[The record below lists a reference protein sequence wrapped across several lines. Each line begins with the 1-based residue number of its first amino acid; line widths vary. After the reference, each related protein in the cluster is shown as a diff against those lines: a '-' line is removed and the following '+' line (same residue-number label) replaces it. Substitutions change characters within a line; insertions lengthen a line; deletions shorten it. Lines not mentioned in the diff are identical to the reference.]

1 MEAEKANR
9 VIEPFAKRRHFR
21 EDFSCEVASLER
33 YFRSQA
39 SQDVK
44 NKAAAVFVLAEASK
58 VLGYYTLSSYAIDAG
73 ELSPDIA
80 RKLPGYP
87 KLPAILIGRLARDQ
101 KYRGQGIGELLL
113 VDALRR
119 CLENTATVGA
129 IAVVVEAENEN
140 ARKFYLDHGLIQFPD
155 HPDKLFILMSTVK
168 DTFSVPSSR
177 LSC

>member
-9 VIEPFAKRRHFR
+9 VIEPFEKRRHSR
-21 EDFSCEVASLER
+21 ENFSCEVESLER
-33 YFRSQA
+33 YFKTQA
-39 SQDVK
+39 GQDVK
-44 NKAAAVFVLAEASK
+44 SKAAAVFVLAVGSN
-58 VLGYYTLSSYAIDAG
+58 VLGYYTLSSYVIDAG

-80 RKLPGYP
+80 CKLPSYP

-129 IAVVVEAENEN
+129 IAVAVEAENEN
-140 ARKFYLDHGLIQFPD
+140 ARKFYLDHGFIQFPD

-168 DTFSVPSSR
+168 ETFSA
-177 LSC
+177 